1 MHPAAEPLLD
11 QGLGGV
17 PGVGPVGLEGGPK
30 EAGRGHE
37 ALEKPVQ
44 VHLGVRSTSRMAL
57 RLRARTWVLQHKKG
71 PHAGRAARGARNKRA
86 PTAAKA
92 A

>member
-44 VHLGVRSTSRMAL
+44 VHLGGAL
-57 RLRARTWVLQHKKG
+57 HKPHGSKAKGPHLGPATQKG